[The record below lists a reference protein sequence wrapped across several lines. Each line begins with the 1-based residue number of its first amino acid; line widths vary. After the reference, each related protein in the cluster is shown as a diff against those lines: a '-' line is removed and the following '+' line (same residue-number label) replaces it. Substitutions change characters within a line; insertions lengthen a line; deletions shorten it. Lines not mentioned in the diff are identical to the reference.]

1 MEAANTPKHPT
12 DAEGKYLNSLCV
24 NDEAD
29 REVISR
35 GWGGGGV
42 LSIGIHVIGKCM
54 YAWKEEETGYFEGNR
69 GRKQKSRETRQGEE
83 EEKAD
88 G

>member
-1 MEAANTPKHPT
+1 MAVKRYNSTRERCKTCGHLQDMEAANTPKHPT

-54 YAWKEEETGYFEGNR
+54 YA
-69 GRKQKSRETRQGEE
+69 
-83 EEKAD
+83 
-88 G
+88 

>member
-54 YAWKEEETGYFEGNR
+54 YA
-69 GRKQKSRETRQGEE
+69 
-83 EEKAD
+83 
-88 G
+88 